1 MILIYFWPQVALCA
15 NIRLPKNCLENTCE
29 VSYGVPGPPTFKN
42 ISIPSNDPNDIQT
55 PGCKPDAAAKGAANW
70 ARGARRMSRLGKK
83 GAANRSVFAIKRRQT
98 GRLVETM
105 RQILVTQS
113 ESQAMAEAANS
124 GWTWKIPIFQAS
136 ISHSCPQTKK
146 NRSENVPS
154 AFASECV
161 SLWCQELPKSTELVE
176 RSQIVIIL
184 QNCTVKKGFWWG
196 LWTTLADPK

>member
-1 MILIYFWPQVALCA
+1 MY
-15 NIRLPKNCLENTCE
+15 
-29 VSYGVPGPPTFKN
+29 
-42 ISIPSNDPNDIQT
+42 DIQT

-124 GWTWKIPIFQAS
+124 GWKFADFSSFNLTQLP
-136 ISHSCPQTKK
+136 PNKK
-146 NRSENVPS
+146 DQNEGRKRVPS
-154 AFASECV
+154 AFASKCV
-161 SLWCQELPKSTELVE
+161 SLWCQELPKSTEFVLE
-176 RSQIVIIL
+176 RSQIVRINL

-196 LWTTLADPK
+196 LWTALSDPK